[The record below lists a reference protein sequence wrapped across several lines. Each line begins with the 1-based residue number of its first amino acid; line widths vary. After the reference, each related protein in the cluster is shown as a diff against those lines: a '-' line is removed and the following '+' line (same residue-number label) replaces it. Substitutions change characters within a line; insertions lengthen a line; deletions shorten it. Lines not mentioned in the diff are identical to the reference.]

1 MPIVAVTPHERTV
14 RQLSMSW
21 GVETLLSEHAG
32 NTDDGIWRAVRQV
45 VEAGFASPGDVV
57 VVIAGSPY
65 EKDPVADTLRL
76 VRIA

>member
-21 GVETLLSEHAG
+21 GVETLLSEHPATPTTASG
-32 NTDDGIWRAVRQV
+32 APCARR

-76 VRIA
+76 VRIR